1 MFLEWLASNPWVV
14 WLAVAGALAVS
25 EMTTLDLTLLMLSAG
40 ALAGVGVALVL
51 PGLIWA
57 QILVAVAVALLCLF
71 LVRPSILRKLHR
83 GVGYRSSVEQLV
95 GSTGTT
101 TRAVTASDGEIKVH
115 GELWSA
121 RSYDGEPIAVG
132 VQVDVFEIDGVTA
145 VVYPTHRS
153 LS

>member
-1 MFLEWLASNPWVV
+1 MFLEWLAANPWVV
-14 WLAVAGALAVS
+14 WLAVAGVLAVS
-25 EMTTLDLTLLMLSAG
+25 EMTTLDLTLLMLSVG

-57 QILVAVAVALLCLF
+57 QILVAVAVALMCLA
-71 LVRPSILRKLHR
+71 LVRPSILKRLHR
-83 GVGYRSSVEQLV
+83 GIGYRSSVEQLV
-95 GSTGTT
+95 GSTGVTT
-101 TRAVTASDGEIKVH
+101 LEVTASDGEVKVH

-121 RSYDGEPIAVG
+121 RSYDGEPIAAG

-145 VVYPTHRS
+145 VVHPTHRS